1 MSRWSEDVGS
11 VMIPPG
17 GEIESD
23 QIASMFL
30 NVQYSPFYEGTPHM
44 PCFAFH
50 ESDRLSLR
58 RRPEALSYGFS
69 LSASRISTR

>member
-30 NVQYSPFYEGTPHM
+30 NVQYSPFYEGTPSSCAGLLARVCRVAVRI
-44 PCFAFH
+44 PCSVGARH
-50 ESDRLSLR
+50 
-58 RRPEALSYGFS
+58 ALP
-69 LSASRISTR
+69 

>member
-30 NVQYSPFYEGTPHM
+30 NVQYSPFYEGTPTWS
-44 PCFAFH
+44 PI
-50 ESDRLSLR
+50 
-58 RRPEALSYGFS
+58 
-69 LSASRISTR
+69 AS